1 MNINMNE
8 LKLIDTIE
16 LDECPICYEVDIIN
30 KVCLNCGHECC
41 FECFKT
47 YFFYVLKKK
56 ESQLQCFMCRQ
67 KINAIHLSK
76 ENMFI
81 LNCILEEFQNIYNE
95 DSSVDDGVNYVERRN
110 RAFRYIIP
118 ILFLYLI
125 YSSYYDNK

>member
-1 MNINMNE
+1 MNINTND

-16 LDECPICYEVDIIN
+16 LDECPICYEADIIN
-30 KVCLNCGHECC
+30 KVCLSCNHECC
-41 FECFKT
+41 FE
-47 YFFYVLKKK
+47 
-56 ESQLQCFMCRQ
+56 CFMCRQ
-67 KINAIHLSK
+67 KINAMHLSK

-95 DSSVDDGVNYVERRN
+95 DFSVDDGVNYVERRN